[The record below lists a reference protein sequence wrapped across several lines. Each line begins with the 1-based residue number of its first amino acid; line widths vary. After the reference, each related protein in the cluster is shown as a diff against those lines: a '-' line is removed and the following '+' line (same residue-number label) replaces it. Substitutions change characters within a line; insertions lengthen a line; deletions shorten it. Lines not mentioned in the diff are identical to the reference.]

1 MEKTKPYKLQ
11 VYTDIAN
18 YSEQEKWVAFSI
30 TLPCGNKYI
39 GEYHWNDNRMS
50 EITWDND
57 DEPCLGENQK
67 ETLNQIKEEIRN
79 TISAHNLQT
88 KN

>member
-11 VYTDIAN
+11 VYTDVAD

-30 TLPCGNKYI
+30 TLPCGNGYI
-39 GEYHWNDNRMS
+39 GKYHWNDNGMS
-50 EITWDND
+50 EIEWNDD

-67 ETLNQIKEEIRN
+67 EILEQIKEEIRN
-79 TISAHNLQT
+79 VISTYNLQT